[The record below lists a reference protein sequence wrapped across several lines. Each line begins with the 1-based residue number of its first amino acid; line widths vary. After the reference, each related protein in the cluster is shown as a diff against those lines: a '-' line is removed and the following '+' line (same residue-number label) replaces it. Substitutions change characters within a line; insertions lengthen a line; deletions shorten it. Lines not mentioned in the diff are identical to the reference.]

1 MIDRREL
8 VRQLALQEFVKSA
21 ADPIKEDQSWMDYLI
36 DKGADAYSTS
46 RDYLND
52 KMDQAGK
59 YLDSSP
65 RYKRLKDVTSKRLGG
80 YADQAINYIDPDYK
94 DHQETTQAAD
104 TPQNT
109 TTSSP
114 PSSNGQAAY
123 IPYNPFASQGP
134 VQPMSQQQ
142 QVSAQPMSQQ
152 QQQVSAQPVTK
163 QQQASQQLR
172 QAPASSGFQVGK
184 LKGGYYDLAK
194 KLRSEAGVNYTGSQ
208 LAKMFGNKSL
218 RATDSID
225 LESLKNNK
233 ALLTNADISSRK
245 ALQSRKPVKPAA
257 VVKAVEA
264 PATSKYTI
272 PETKLQL
279 GTNNKSN
286 QGFSISSPST
296 NSVPKTQNN
305 KPTTNEFDEDLD

>member
-46 RDYLND
+46 RDYLTG

-65 RYKRLKDVTSKRLGG
+65 RYNRLKDVTAKRLGG
-80 YADQAINYIDPDYK
+80 YADAAINYIDPDYK
-94 DHQETTQAAD
+94 EHQETSQAAG

-109 TTSSP
+109 TSYSTSS
-114 PSSNGQAAY
+114 SNNGPAAY
-123 IPYNPFASQGP
+123 IPYDPFASQDP
-134 VQPMSQQQ
+134 MQPMPQQQ
-142 QVSAQPMSQQ
+142 QVSQQPSRAQATAP
-152 QQQVSAQPVTK
+152 
-163 QQQASQQLR
+163 
-172 QAPASSGFQVGK
+172 APASKGFQVGK

-225 LESLKNNK
+225 LESLRNNK

-245 ALQSRKPVKPAA
+245 ALQSRKPAKPAA
-257 VVKAVEA
+257 VAKPVEA
-264 PATSKYTI
+264 PSASKYTI

-279 GTNNKSN
+279 GANNSKP
-286 QGFSISSPST
+286 GFSIASSST

-305 KPTTNEFDEDLD
+305 KTTTHEFDEDLD